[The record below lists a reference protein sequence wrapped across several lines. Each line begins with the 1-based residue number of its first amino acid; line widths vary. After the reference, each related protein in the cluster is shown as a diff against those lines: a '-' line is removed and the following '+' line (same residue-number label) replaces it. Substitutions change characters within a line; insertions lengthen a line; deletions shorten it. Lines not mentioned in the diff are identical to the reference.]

1 MRSSHHTPRR
11 VTPGAVFFS
20 LSWCYYNKVY
30 FFCGGGDSEN
40 RINSINRDYG
50 GVAFL
55 VMGWGGW
62 LGLRQCRSTGDLL
75 VWWRCGVVFCFL
87 GVFFGRFYG
96 WKGEKITFFEKKV
109 ENILPVQKLCLILHP
124 LLRVNHGVAMKIVN
138 ASLAQL
144 IEHQPSKLRAAG
156 LSPVF
161 RSQNKTNIAY
171 VAQG

>member
-1 MRSSHHTPRR
+1 M
-11 VTPGAVFFS
+11 
-20 LSWCYYNKVY
+20 
-30 FFCGGGDSEN
+30 
-40 RINSINRDYG
+40 
-50 GVAFL
+50 AFL

-75 VWWRCGVVFCFL
+75 VWWRCGVVFWFF

-96 WKGEKITFFEKKV
+96 CEGKKITFFEKKV

-144 IEHQPSKLRAAG
+144 ARA
-156 LSPVF
+156 
-161 RSQNKTNIAY
+161 RD
-171 VAQG
+171 